1 MDAEKRKLLADNR
14 RLAED
19 NRRLVADNRRL
30 ARKNKRLA
38 GENQRLAGQNRRLA
52 EKIQHLAAEN
62 RRLAEE
68 NRRLRA
74 RVRQVE
80 AELRS
85 STGEISSLQARLR
98 ALQEQVETLTQ
109 ALDEARRAGKRQAAP
124 FGKPKPTENPRKP
137 GRKPGKDYG
146 QHARR
151 TAPQDAPID
160 EEHDAALPPECPQ
173 CGSQRV
179 LEDQA
184 PSEQYQTEIICRTVR
199 RRFLIHRGHC
209 QDCGAAVHG
218 RHALQTSTASGAAG
232 EQLGPQAHAL
242 MSLLNKRLGL
252 SHGKIAGLFEKVFG
266 LKISRSTS
274 ARSVLR
280 TARRAQAAY
289 EQLRSDLRAAAEV
302 SPDETGWRVGGSKAW
317 LHAFATADTV
327 CYQIDPTRSG
337 QVAERLL
344 GIDWS
349 GRLVHDG
356 WSVYDRFAAAIHQQ
370 CTAHLLRRC
379 RELLEVARRG
389 AVRFPR
395 AVKALLQQGLA
406 VRDRFAQGEMSAHG
420 LRVATGRL
428 SARLERL
435 VAGRFTHEGNR
446 RLANFLKKHL
456 SEVFAYLRHPG
467 MAATNYR
474 SEQAIRPAVVNRK
487 VWGGNRTWPGAEAQ
501 SVLMSVIGTCI
512 LRAIDPLA
520 FLIELLTSPT
530 PTLLPKP
537 PP

>member
-1 MDAEKRKLLADNR
+1 MNAEKRKL
-14 RLAED
+14 
-19 NRRLVADNRRL
+19 V
-30 ARKNKRLA
+30 
-38 GENQRLAGQNRRLA
+38 
-52 EKIQHLAAEN
+52 AEN
-62 RRLAEE
+62 RRLAKD
-68 NRRLRA
+68 NQRLRA
-74 RVRQVE
+74 RVE
-80 AELRS
+80 EL
-85 STGEISSLQARLR
+85 ER
-98 ALQEQVETLTQ
+98 AVRGLQEQVQVLTA
-109 ALDEARRAGKRQAAP
+109 ALEEARRAGKRQAAP
-124 FGKPKPTENPRKP
+124 FGKPKSTENRRKP

-160 EEHDAALPPECPQ
+160 EEHDAALPPECPR
-173 CGSQRV
+173 CGSRR
-179 LEDQA
+179 LEEDQA
-184 PSEQYQTEIICRTVR
+184 PSEQYQTEIVCRTVR
-199 RRFLIHRGHC
+199 RRFTIHRGHC
-209 QDCGAAVHG
+209 RDCGAAVHG
-218 RHALQTSTASGAAG
+218 RHALQTSAAGGAAG

-274 ARSVLR
+274 ARSILR
-280 TARRAQAAY
+280 TAQRAQAAY
-289 EQLRSDLRAAAEV
+289 EQLRGDVRRAEEV
-302 SPDETGWRVGGSKAW
+302 TPDETGWRVGGDKAW

-337 QVAERLL
+337 QVAEWLL
-344 GIDWS
+344 GINWS

-356 WSVYDRFAAAIHQQ
+356 WSVYDRFTAAIHQQ

-379 RELLEVARRG
+379 GELLEVARGG
-389 AVRFPR
+389 AVRLPR

-406 VRDRFAQGEMSAHG
+406 VRDRFAQGEMSEHG

-428 SARLERL
+428 TARLGRL
-435 VAGRFTHEGNR
+435 VAGRFRHQGNR
-446 RLANFLKKHL
+446 RLANFLSKHL
-456 SEVFAYLRHPG
+456 HEVFAYLRHPG

-487 VWGGNRTWPGAEAQ
+487 VWGGNRSWPGAEAQ

-520 FLIELLTSPT
+520 FLIEVLTSPT
-530 PTLLPKP
+530 PALLPKP